1 MHWKRVVCR
10 LYMRPDA
17 VGPKWTE
24 TDKQTFLFFFLKNIS
39 IETGS
44 KLDVSP
50 ISGTFWLNSSSQQ
63 VYASRSSHASKVTHI
78 QSFGTTKPI
87 SICKSSSFQE
97 VFGKCQYL
105 YYKKESFSGW
115 LFLSHLIRLK
125 STKVSIC
132 IDAKK
137 PKNLN
142 EKLKNASA
150 KKIALSLIGLDI
162 HKCECFGKQKS
173 KRLPISKRRSS
184 RLCECP
190 ATSIKVIN
198 GSKHAH
204 NTRFNV
210 RDYGGKRKKITW
222 IKKIT

>member
-1 MHWKRVVCR
+1 M
-10 LYMRPDA
+10 
-17 VGPKWTE
+17 
-24 TDKQTFLFFFLKNIS
+24 
-39 IETGS
+39 
-44 KLDVSP
+44 SP
-50 ISGTFWLNSSSQQ
+50 ISGTFWLNCSSQQ

-78 QSFGTTKPI
+78 QSFETTKPI
-87 SICKSSSFQE
+87 SVCKSSSFQE
-97 VFGKCQYL
+97 VFGECQYL
-105 YYKKESFSGW
+105 YYKKESFSRW
-115 LFLSHLIRLK
+115 LFLSRLIKLK

-162 HKCECFGKQKS
+162 HKCECFRKQKS

-184 RLCECP
+184 RSCECP
-190 ATSIKVIN
+190 ATSIKVLN

-210 RDYGGKRKKITW
+210 RDWDVGESQDHVD
-222 IKKIT
+222 